1 MDLAVES
8 RQPNFYKQ
16 VLNIFLHERLS
27 HAYLV
32 ETSNNDVNVVKDYIL
47 FLVNKIYD
55 YTFDAEAT
63 ISKEKLAYLIEN
75 HNYPD
80 YIEIEPI
87 NNQIKKEQL
96 LEVKE
101 RFANKSVYGTK
112 QIYVVFDAS
121 KMNVSA
127 ANTILKFLEEPN
139 QEIIAILVVNN
150 QYSVLDTIRS
160 RCQIISLQYESTLDG
175 KFKDE
180 VVAFFNDI
188 EKKKSKDLL
197 LNFNIYLKDIFKDKA
212 QAIETVKSCLLY
224 YTNLLNVA
232 VKDGKKCDAYLEELV
247 SLIAVFEDSLKK
259 LNYNVNMKLWVDDLL
274 LSIMEV

>member
-8 RQPNFYKQ
+8 KQPNFYKQ
-16 VLNIFLHERLS
+16 VMNIFLHERLS
-27 HAYLV
+27 HAYLI
-32 ETSNNDVNVVKDYIL
+32 ETNNNDVNVVKDYIL

-55 YTFDAEAT
+55 YTYDEGVT
-63 ISKEKLAYLIEN
+63 LSKEKLAHLVEN
-75 HNYPD
+75 RDYPD
-80 YIEIEPI
+80 YMEIEPI

-139 QEIIAILVVNN
+139 QEIIAILVANN
-150 QYSVLDTIRS
+150 QYNVLDTIRS
-160 RCQIISLQYESTLDG
+160 RCQVISLQYESAFDG
-175 KFKDE
+175 KFKEE
-180 VVAFFNDI
+180 VVSFFADI
-188 EKKKSKDLL
+188 EKRKSNDLL
-197 LNFNIYLKDIFKDKA
+197 LNFNLYLKGIFKYKA

-224 YTNLLNVA
+224 YTNLLNETVN
-232 VKDGKKCDAYLEELV
+232 DEKKLDVYLEELV
-247 SLIAVFEDSLKK
+247 SLIAVFEDGLKK
-259 LNYNVNMKLWVDDLL
+259 LNYNVNMKLWIDDLL